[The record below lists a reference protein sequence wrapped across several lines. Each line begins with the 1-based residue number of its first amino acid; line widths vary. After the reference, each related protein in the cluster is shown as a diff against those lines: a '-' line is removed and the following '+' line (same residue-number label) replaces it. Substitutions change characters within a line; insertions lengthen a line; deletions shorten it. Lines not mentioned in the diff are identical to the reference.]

1 MLAVRRDTLGDSFQ
15 GHQANQ
21 FPGILSDSLESESPW
36 SPDGPPTILI
46 VASLLLEYL
55 LMVADRGRQ
64 PTLSFSPS
72 LRQRAG
78 RGDAGLVSPSPD
90 VRPDEWPFSGS

>member
-21 FPGILSDSLESESPW
+21 FPLGNGNLKVLGALTALRLSNCSQS
-36 SPDGPPTILI
+36 
-46 VASLLLEYL
+46 LLEYL
-55 LMVADRGRQ
+55 LMVPDRGRQ

-72 LRQRAG
+72 LRQQAV